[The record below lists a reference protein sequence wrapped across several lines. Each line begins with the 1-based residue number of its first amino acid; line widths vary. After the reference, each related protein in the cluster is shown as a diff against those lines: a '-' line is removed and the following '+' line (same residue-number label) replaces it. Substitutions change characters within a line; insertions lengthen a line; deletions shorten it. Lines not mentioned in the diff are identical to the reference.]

1 MYRGSNFF
9 TSSPTLV
16 IVCLFDYNYPSGC
29 EVLSLCGFDWHFPV
43 WLRCWAFFLM
53 CLLDICISS
62 LEKYLFQLSILKFC
76 YLTLGMWLGELSWKQ
91 IYLSKRSNFQ
101 NRFKIED
108 IVFTIVV
115 SLDYTRIELLS
126 GISLLLKLFSIW
138 LAICQIFMVPE
149 SYLENSLK
157 ICLSN

>member
-1 MYRGSNFF
+1 MWGTVSLWFWF
-9 TSSPTLV
+9 AFPGV
-16 IVCLFDYNYPSGC
+16 AKM
-29 EVLSLCGFDWHFPV
+29 LSI
-43 WLRCWAFFLM
+43 FLM
-53 CLLDICISS
+53 CLLAICISS

-91 IYLSKRSNFQ
+91 IYLSKWNNFQ
-101 NRFKIED
+101 NRFKIEH